1 MKDLHPIKGKYY
13 IEDLISQGEHDRQD
27 FKFMISDA
35 RKIARSISA
44 FANREGGR
52 LLIGVKDNGV
62 AAGVRNEE
70 DIYVVEQA
78 AERYCRPSQRVEFTA
93 FNVGSGA
100 TVIRAEI
107 ARTEGEPVFACDTD
121 GVWKAF
127 YRVADEN
134 ILAHPL
140 MVRAWQRKAAGGDGE
155 MVFSFTEAESRLLEL
170 LDEASGQFAVRD
182 IALRLHITTAA
193 AEQLIVRLAA
203 IDIIAFKYTGHGEF
217 AIVRA
222 AEND

>member
-1 MKDLHPIKGKYY
+1 M
-13 IEDLISQGEHDRQD
+13 
-27 FKFMISDA
+27 
-35 RKIARSISA
+35 
-44 FANREGGR
+44 
-52 LLIGVKDNGV
+52 LIGVKDNGV

-140 MVRAWQRKAAGGDGE
+140 MVRAWQRKNMGGDGE

-170 LDEASGQFAVRD
+170 LDTAPGQFGVRD
-182 IALRLHITTAA
+182 IALRLHVTTAS
-193 AEQLIVRLAA
+193 AEQMIVRLAA
-203 IDIIAFKYTGHGEF
+203 IDIIELVG
-217 AIVRA
+217 
-222 AEND
+222 